1 MDNDQIIRQFEQ
13 IEQRVENLIKTCK
26 DLETVNSELK
36 SQVLTLEEALQGKQ
50 ETENRYQEEKNLVRS
65 KIDGLLAKLDT
76 VAENTIGS

>member
-1 MDNDQIIRQFEQ
+1 MDNDLIIQQFEQ

-26 DLETVNSELK
+26 DFEAANRELQ
-36 SQVLTLEEALQGKQ
+36 SQVLKLEETLQTKQ

-76 VAENTIGS
+76 VAENNIGS

>member
-1 MDNDQIIRQFEQ
+1 MDSDQIIRQFEQ
-13 IEQRVENLIKTCK
+13 IEQRVESLIKTCK

-36 SQVLTLEEALQGKQ
+36 NQILKLEETLLEKQ
-50 ETENRYQEEKNLVRS
+50 ETENRYQEERILVRS